1 MTVRKLTFVLLLV
14 AAYIGIN
21 AQTPGEVT
29 TGGGTYRS
37 FTPKDQWELGVHAGL
52 PFVAGDLDSK
62 LGFGGGLTL
71 RKSIDH
77 IFSIRANAMY
87 AQTKN
92 EGGSTN
98 DTRASETTWIG
109 GGGQMVVA
117 LNNIRFDKPMRKIL
131 LQGFA
136 GIGMASMKVNYENIL
151 IADGTGVP
159 SNGEISEVVPYVD
172 FGGALGFRVSPKFN
186 IALEYSVSS
195 VFGREADRLD
205 AEANV
210 GNNQT
215 TYRDNLHYP
224 SLHFN
229 FNLGGKTKDGMAK
242 VEPLYW
248 NNPLAQVSEAITALE
263 ARPIYDPTDTDGDGI
278 IDAIDDEDNSPA
290 GAKVNTRGVT
300 LDSDGDKVADYMDK
314 EPFSPPGY
322 SVNSDGVAQGL
333 PKYTT
338 EQQVNDIVDAK
349 LANFKLPTQPGL
361 SNWFLPMIYFG
372 DNNYTVRYSEYEK
385 IYQVAGVMKQN
396 PDIKIVVVGHTDS
409 RGSEKYNNVLS
420 YNRAKSAI
428 EFLVSQHGIAR
439 ERLILNWTGEGS
451 PLIPVTGSNSSNRR
465 VEFMVAKDQTEMA
478 RPEGREAGKG
488 TFKGNKDA
496 GY

>member
-1 MTVRKLTFVLLLV
+1 MTVRKLFFVLLLV
-14 AAYIGIN
+14 AAHIGTN

-29 TGGGTYRS
+29 TGGTYRS
-37 FTPKDQWELGVHAGL
+37 FTPQDQMEVGIHLGV
-52 PFVAGDLDSK
+52 PFVSGDLDSK
-62 LGFGGGLTL
+62 LGFGGGLHL

-77 IFSIRANAMY
+77 IFSIRLNGMY
-87 AQTKN
+87 AQAKN
-92 EGGSTN
+92 EGGSGAGDN
-98 DTRASETTWIG
+98 RASELTWLG
-109 GGGQMVVA
+109 GGGQIVVA
-117 LNNIRFDKPMRKIL
+117 LNNIRFDKPTRKVL

-136 GIGMASMKVNYENIL
+136 GIGASNFKVKFDNIVQESGGSPRS
-151 IADGTGVP
+151 D
-159 SNGEISEVVPYVD
+159 EYSETVPYID
-172 FGGALGFRVSPKFN
+172 FGGSLGFRVSPKFN
-186 IALEYSVSS
+186 VAIEYCVTSI
-195 VFGREADRLD
+195 FGNKADRLD
-205 AEANV
+205 GAANV
-210 GNNQT
+210 DYNQT
-215 TYRDNLHYP
+215 SFRDNLHYP
-224 SLHFN
+224 NIRLN

-242 VEPLYW
+242 AEPLYW
-248 NNPLAQVSEAITALE
+248 SNPLAGVTEAIVALE

-290 GAKVNTRGVT
+290 GARVDSKGMT
-300 LDSDGDKVADYMDK
+300 LDSDGDKVADYKDK

-322 SVNSDGVAQGL
+322 SVNMDGVAQGT

-385 IYQVAGVMKQN
+385 IYQVASVLKQN
-396 PDIKIVVVGHTDS
+396 PDLKIAITGHTDS

-439 ERLILNWTGEGS
+439 DRLVLNWVGEGS
-451 PLIPVTGSNSSNRR
+451 PLVPVAGSIGSNRR
-465 VEFMVAKDQTEMA
+465 VEFNVAKDQTEMP
-478 RPEGREAGKG
+478 RPEGGEAGKG

>member
-1 MTVRKLTFVLLLV
+1 MTVRKLTLVLLFV
-14 AAYIGIN
+14 AAYIGIY

-37 FTPKDQWELGVHAGL
+37 FTPKDQWELGVHVGV

-62 LGFGGGLTL
+62 LGFGGGLHV

-77 IFSIRANAMY
+77 IFSIRANGMFG
-87 AQTKN
+87 QTKN
-92 EGGSTN
+92 EGGGTN
-98 DTRASETTWIG
+98 DTRTSKTTWIG
-109 GGGQMVVA
+109 GGGQLVAA
-117 LNNIRFDKPMRKIL
+117 LNNIRFDKPTRKIL

-136 GIGMASMKVNYENIL
+136 GVGVSNFKVEYGDIL
-151 IADGTGVP
+151 VQDATAPGD
-159 SNGEISEVVPYVD
+159 GEISATVPYVD
-172 FGGALGFRVSPKFN
+172 FGGSLGFRVSPKFN
-186 IALEYSVSS
+186 IALEYTVAS

-205 AEANV
+205 AEANI

-224 SLHFN
+224 NVRLN
-229 FNLGGKTKDGMAK
+229 FNLGGKTKDGVAK
-242 VEPLYW
+242 AEPLYW
-248 NNPLAQVSEAITALE
+248 SNPLAGVSEAITALE

-322 SVNSDGVAQGL
+322 SVNTDGVAQGL

-338 EQQVNDIVDAK
+338 EKQVNDIVDAK

-361 SNWFLPMIYFG
+361 SNWFLPMIYFT

-385 IYQVAGVMKQN
+385 IYQVASVLKQN
-396 PDIKIVVVGHTDS
+396 PDLKIVVVGHTDS

-439 ERLILNWTGEGS
+439 ERLILNWVGEGS
-451 PLIPVTGSNSSNRR
+451 PLIPVTGSNLSNRR
-465 VEFMVAKDQTEMA
+465 VEFMVAKGQTEMP
-478 RPEGREAGKG
+478 RPEGKEAGKG

>member
-14 AAYIGIN
+14 AAHIGIN

-29 TGGGTYRS
+29 TGGTYRS
-37 FTPKDQWELGVHAGL
+37 FTPKDQVEFGIHLGV

-62 LGFGGGLTL
+62 LGFGGGLHL

-77 IFSIRANAMY
+77 VLSVRVNTMFAKS
-87 AQTKN
+87 KN
-92 EGGSTN
+92 EGSSGAN
-98 DTRASETTWIG
+98 DTRTSDVTWIG
-109 GGGQMVVA
+109 GGAQVVAA
-117 LNNIRFDKPMRKIL
+117 LNNIRFDKPNRKIL

-136 GIGMASMKVNYENIL
+136 GLGVSNFKVNFENINSVTPS
-151 IADGTGVP
+151 TGDY
-159 SNGEISEVVPYVD
+159 SETAPYID
-172 FGGALGFRVSPKFN
+172 FGGSLGFRVSPKFN
-186 IALEYSVSS
+186 VAIEYSVTS
-195 VFGREADRLD
+195 VFGNNADRLD
-205 AEANV
+205 GEANV
-210 GNNQT
+210 GYNQT
-215 TYRDNLHYP
+215 SYRDNLHYP
-224 SLHFN
+224 NVRLN
-229 FNLGGKTKDGMAK
+229 FNIGGKTKEGIAK

-248 NNPLAQVSEAITALE
+248 SNPLAGVTEAIVALE

-290 GAKVNTRGVT
+290 GARVDSKGVT
-300 LDSDGDKVADYMDK
+300 LDSDGDKVADYKDK

-322 SVNSDGVAQGL
+322 SVNMDGVAQGT

-338 EQQVNDIVDAK
+338 EKQVNDIVDAK

-372 DNNYTVRYSEYEK
+372 DNNFTVRYSEYEK
-385 IYQVAGVMKQN
+385 IYQVASVLKQN
-396 PDIKIVVVGHTDS
+396 PDLKIAVIGHTDS

-451 PLIPVTGSNSSNRR
+451 PLVPVAGSNGSNRR
-465 VEFMVAKDQTEMA
+465 VEFTVAKDQVEMP
-478 RPEGREAGKG
+478 RPEGGEAGRG

>member
-1 MTVRKLTFVLLLV
+1 MTVRKLTLLLLLV
-14 AAYIGIN
+14 AAHLGIN

-37 FTPKDQWELGVHAGL
+37 FTPKDQVEVGVHVGV
-52 PFVAGDLDSK
+52 PFVAGDLDTK
-62 LGFGGGLTL
+62 LGFGGGLHL

-77 IFSIRANAMY
+77 VFSVRVNTMFAK
-87 AQTKN
+87 TKN
-92 EGGSTN
+92 EGGSLPT
-98 DTRASETTWIG
+98 DARASDITWIG
-109 GGGQMVVA
+109 GGAQVVAA
-117 LNNIRFDKPMRKIL
+117 LNNIRFDKPNRKIL

-136 GIGMASMKVNYENIL
+136 GIGVSNFSVNYENITT
-151 IADGTGVP
+151 ITPA
-159 SNGEISEVVPYVD
+159 NGDFSETAPYID
-172 FGGALGFRVSPKFN
+172 FGGSLGFRVSPKFN
-186 IALEYSVSS
+186 IALEYSVTS
-195 VFGREADRLD
+195 VFGNNADRLD
-205 AEANV
+205 GEANV
-210 GNNQT
+210 DFNQT
-215 TYRDNLHYP
+215 SYRDNLHYP
-224 SLHFN
+224 NVRLN
-229 FNLGGKTKDGMAK
+229 FNLGGKTKDGMVK

-248 NNPLAQVSEAITALE
+248 SNPLAGVTEAIVALE

-290 GAKVNTRGVT
+290 GARVDSKGVT
-300 LDSDGDKVADYMDK
+300 LDSDGDKVPDYKDK
-314 EPFSPPGY
+314 EPYSPPGY
-322 SVNSDGVAQGL
+322 AVNMDGIAQGM

-338 EQQVNDIVDAK
+338 EKQVNDIVDAK

-361 SNWFLPMIYFG
+361 SNWFLPMIYFA

-385 IYQVAGVMKQN
+385 IYQVASVLKQN
-396 PDIKIVVVGHTDS
+396 AGLKVVVVGHTDS

-428 EFLVSQHGIAR
+428 DFLVSQHGIAR

-451 PLIPVTGSNSSNRR
+451 PLVPVAGSNVSNRR

>member
-1 MTVRKLTFVLLLV
+1 MTVRKLTLVLLFV

-37 FTPKDQWELGVHAGL
+37 FTPKDQWELGVHVGL

-62 LGFGGGLTL
+62 LGFGGGLHV

-77 IFSIRANAMY
+77 IFSIRANGMFGQA
-87 AQTKN
+87 KN
-92 EGGSTN
+92 EGGGTN
-98 DTRASETTWIG
+98 DTRTSKTTWIG
-109 GGGQMVVA
+109 GGAQLVAA

-131 LQGFA
+131 LNGFA
-136 GIGMASMKVNYENIL
+136 GIGASNFKVDYENIL
-151 IADGTGVP
+151 VQGATAPG
-159 SNGEISEVVPYVD
+159 NGDISATVPYVD
-172 FGGALGFRVSPKFN
+172 FGGGIGFRVSPKFN
-186 IALEYSVSS
+186 FAIEYTVAT

-205 AEANV
+205 AEANIN
-210 GNNQT
+210 NNQT
-215 TYRDNLHYP
+215 TYRDNWHYP
-224 SLHFN
+224 NVRLN

-248 NNPLAQVSEAITALE
+248 SNPLAQVTDAIVALE

-290 GAKVNTRGVT
+290 GARVDSKGVT
-300 LDSDGDKVADYMDK
+300 LDSDGDKVADYKDK
-314 EPFSPPGY
+314 EPYSPPGY
-322 SVNSDGVAQGL
+322 SVNMDGVAQGL

-349 LANFKLPTQPGL
+349 LKNFKLPTQPGL
-361 SNWFLPMIYFG
+361 SNWFLPMIYFS

-385 IYQVAGVMKQN
+385 IYQVASVMKQN
-396 PDIKIVVVGHTDS
+396 PEIKVVVVGHTDS

-451 PLIPVTGSNSSNRR
+451 PLIPVAGSSSSNRR

-478 RPEGREAGKG
+478 RPEGKEAGKG

-496 GY
+496 GF

>member
-29 TGGGTYRS
+29 TSGGGTYRS
-37 FTPKDQWELGVHAGL
+37 FTPKDQFELGIHLGV
-52 PFVAGDLDSK
+52 PFVAGDLTGK
-62 LGFGGGLTL
+62 PGFGGGLHL

-77 IFSIRANAMY
+77 IFSIRANTMFAK
-87 AQTKN
+87 TKS
-92 EGGSTN
+92 EGNSSS
-98 DTRASETTWIG
+98 DTRKSDITWIG
-109 GGGQMVVA
+109 GGAQIVAA
-117 LNNIRFDKPMRKIL
+117 LNNIRFDKPYRKVL
-131 LQGFA
+131 LQGFG
-136 GIGMASMKVNYENIL
+136 GIGVSNFKVKYENIL
-151 IADGTGVP
+151 IADGTSGP
-159 SNGEISEVVPYVD
+159 TSGDFTETAPYVD
-172 FGGALGFRVSPKFN
+172 FGGSLGFRVSPKFN
-186 IALEYSVSS
+186 IALEYTVTS
-195 VFGREADRLD
+195 VFGKQADRLD

-224 SLHFN
+224 SVRLN
-229 FNLGGKTKDGMAK
+229 FNLGGKSKDGMAK

-248 NNPLAQVSEAITALE
+248 ANPLSGVTEAITALE

-290 GAKVNTRGVT
+290 GARVDSKGVT
-300 LDSDGDKVADYMDK
+300 LDSDGDKVPDYKDK
-314 EPFSPPGY
+314 EPYSPPGY
-322 SVNSDGVAQGL
+322 AVNMDGVAEV

-338 EQQVNDIVDAK
+338 EKQVNDIVDAK

-361 SNWFLPMIYFG
+361 SNWFLPMVYFG
-372 DNNYTVRYSEYEK
+372 DNNYTIRYSEYEK
-385 IYQVAGVMKQN
+385 IYQVASVMKQN
-396 PDIKIVVVGHTDS
+396 PDIKVVVIGNTDS

-439 ERLILNWTGEGS
+439 ERLILNWVGEGS
-451 PLIPVTGSNSSNRR
+451 LLIPVTGSNVSNRR
-465 VEFMVAKDQTEMA
+465 VEFMVAKDQTEMP

>member
-1 MTVRKLTFVLLLV
+1 MKVRKLFFVLLLI
-14 AAYIGIN
+14 AAHIGIN

-37 FTPKDQWELGVHAGL
+37 FTPKDQVEVGVHLGV

-62 LGFGGGLTL
+62 LGFGGGLHL

-77 IFSIRANAMY
+77 VFSVRVNTMFAK
-87 AQTKN
+87 TKS
-92 EGGSTN
+92 EGGSGAGDN
-98 DTRASETTWIG
+98 RASDVTWIG
-109 GGGQMVVA
+109 GGAQVVAA
-117 LNNIRFDKPMRKIL
+117 LNNIRFDKPNRKVL

-136 GIGMASMKVNYENIL
+136 GLGVSNFKVNFENI
-151 IADGTGVP
+151 P
-159 SNGEISEVVPYVD
+159 SITPSSGDYSETAPYID
-172 FGGALGFRVSPKFN
+172 FGGSLGFRVSPKFN
-186 IALEYSVSS
+186 VAIEYSVTS
-195 VFGREADRLD
+195 VFGNNADRLD
-205 AEANV
+205 GEANV
-210 GNNQT
+210 GYGQT
-215 TYRDNLHYP
+215 SYRDNLHYP
-224 SLHFN
+224 NLRLN

-248 NNPLAQVSEAITALE
+248 SNPLAGVTEAIVALE

-290 GAKVNTRGVT
+290 GARVDSKGVT
-300 LDSDGDKVADYMDK
+300 LDSDGDKVADYKDK

-322 SVNSDGVAQGL
+322 SVNMDGVAQGT

-385 IYQVAGVMKQN
+385 IYQVASVLKQN
-396 PDIKIVVVGHTDS
+396 PDLKIAVTGHTDS

-451 PLIPVTGSNSSNRR
+451 PLIPVTGSNGSNRR
-465 VEFMVAKDQTEMA
+465 VEFNVAKDQTEMP

>member
-1 MTVRKLTFVLLLV
+1 MTVRKLTFLLLLV
-14 AAYIGIN
+14 AAHIGIN

-29 TGGGTYRS
+29 TPGGTYRS
-37 FTPKDQWELGVHAGL
+37 FTPKDQMEFGVHVGL

-62 LGFGGGLTL
+62 LGFGGGLHL

-77 IFSIRANAMY
+77 VFSVRVNTMFAK
-87 AQTKN
+87 TKN
-92 EGGSTN
+92 EGGGTN
-98 DTRASETTWIG
+98 DNRTSDITWIG
-109 GGGQMVVA
+109 GGAQLVAA

-136 GIGMASMKVNYENIL
+136 GLGVSNFKVNYENIPQ
-151 IADGTGVP
+151 ATVSEPSTGDY
-159 SNGEISEVVPYVD
+159 SNTAPYVD
-172 FGGALGFRVSPKFN
+172 MGGSLGFRVSPKFN
-186 IALEYSVSS
+186 IALEYTVTS
-195 VFGREADRLD
+195 VFGKQADRLD

-224 SLHFN
+224 SVRLN
-229 FNLGGKTKDGMAK
+229 FNIGGKTKEGVAK

-248 NNPLAQVSEAITALE
+248 ANPLAGVTEAIVALE

-290 GAKVNTRGVT
+290 GARVDSKGVT
-300 LDSDGDKVADYMDK
+300 LDSDGDKVADYKDK

-322 SVNSDGVAQGL
+322 SVNMDGQAQGL

-338 EQQVNDIVDAK
+338 EKQVNDIVDAK
-349 LANFKLPTQPGL
+349 LANFKLPVQKGL
-361 SNWFLPMIYFG
+361 SDWFLPMIYFA
-372 DNNYTVRYSEYEK
+372 DNSYTVRYSEYEK
-385 IYQVAGVMKQN
+385 IYQVATVLKN
-396 PDIKIVVVGHTDS
+396 NSDLKIVVVGHTDS

-451 PLIPVTGSNSSNRR
+451 PLIPVTGSNISNRR
-465 VEFMVAKDQTEMA
+465 VEFNVAKDQVEMP
-478 RPEGREAGKG
+478 RPEGKEAGKG

-496 GY
+496 GF